1 MLHSLEVIDVHTT
14 LFNYNSLYY
23 SGKLWAKG
31 QLVRTASPEHFTA
44 SGGRLQSWLT
54 STWLTSQGAK
64 GKGSQSEDRWMKGF
78 ERWIM
83 HTGSWYKVN
92 ISYLLP
98 YGTKSKTLN
107 CKKLWQERNQLCESL
122 GFELKR
128 KKKEVESQDESEY
141 RPTHWFPPRVNQHKI
156 WWCLNYS

>member
-1 MLHSLEVIDVHTT
+1 MYIQHCSTTT
-14 LFNYNSLYY
+14 LCITQESCGPRASWWGRQALNIS
-23 SGKLWAKG
+23 
-31 QLVRTASPEHFTA
+31 QPLVDDCSHDCIYA
-44 SGGRLQSWLT
+44 
-54 STWLTSQGAK
+54 SQGAK

-78 ERWIM
+78 EWWIM

-92 ISYLLP
+92 ISYLLL

-107 CKKLWQERNQLCESL
+107 CEKLWQERKINCVRVW